1 MAYEFEVKK
10 AKNEN
15 WSKTAFLV
23 SDIDQDGLDDGKE
36 VNELNTDPTN
46 NDSDDD
52 GLLDGYENTL
62 GTDPLEADS
71 DGDGISDYEEV
82 HKWNSDPRNPNDP
95 ETSSS
100 TTTTV
105 GQETTPSDGISW
117 MQLLLLALVGVG
129 LVGGA
134 VLILRARTDDDPN
147 PTAEPAETSEPD
159 EPQPPEPPA
168 DDGEILTDEG
178 RVLHLLHDNRGRMKQ
193 TDIVDETG
201 WSKSKVSRLL
211 SRMEDR
217 GDINRLRVG
226 RGNIV

>member
-1 MAYEFEVKK
+1 M
-10 AKNEN
+10 
-15 WSKTAFLV
+15 
-23 SDIDQDGLDDGKE
+23 DQDGLDDGKE